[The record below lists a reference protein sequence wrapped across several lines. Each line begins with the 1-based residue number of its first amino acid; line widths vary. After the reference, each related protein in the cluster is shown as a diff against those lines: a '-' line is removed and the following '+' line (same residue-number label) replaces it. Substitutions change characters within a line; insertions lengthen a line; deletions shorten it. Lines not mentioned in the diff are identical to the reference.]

1 MGKWFLSPPP
11 LFPFHWIFNSQSL
24 QANCGSA
31 TSANYDEN
39 WHGLEKLDG
48 RHSPDDRWT
57 AFRRPVPVGGPLY
70 GGPKRY
76 PLVRSPISGALT
88 AGNQIT
94 TVKRW
99 SRRASKTRRATIHPG
114 EPGAIKVF
122 GTRENWE
129 TRRSVLLLRFHDY
142 FHDFIVEM
150 WRQVSNTRA
159 RRVDR
164 VGESGRALTLIFAFD
179 CTRRGK
185 KCSKRLDCE
194 TRQQKYV
201 QKLFIIHQKERKKK
215 KNLSRILSRALV
227 FPESILLS
235 VVSYHERK

>member
-150 WRQVSNTRA
+150 WRQVSNTREKSGA
-159 RRVDR
+159 R
-164 VGESGRALTLIFAFD
+164 E
-179 CTRRGK
+179 
-185 KCSKRLDCE
+185 
-194 TRQQKYV
+194 
-201 QKLFIIHQKERKKK
+201 
-215 KNLSRILSRALV
+215 
-227 FPESILLS
+227 
-235 VVSYHERK
+235 